1 MSGIL
6 SIISSV
12 LSLLR
17 WLASFIEGEKNK
29 QAGRDEVTAKVN
41 KESADAEKRMAE
53 VADNPGDDDVAS
65 RMRGGTFFHGSQSDL
80 PDDQVLRSGDTKS
93 GACRIP
99 TFTERKRD

>member
-1 MSGIL
+1 MNIL

-29 QAGRDEVTAKVN
+29 QAGRDEVSAKVN
-41 KESADAEKRMAE
+41 KEAADAEKRMAE
-53 VADNPGDDDVAS
+53 VPDNPPDDVVAG
-65 RMRGGTFFHGSQSDL
+65 RMRGGTFFHGQGDL
-80 PDDQVLRSGDTKS
+80 PSDQVLRSGDTKS

>member
-1 MSGIL
+1 MNIL

-29 QAGRDEVTAKVN
+29 QAGRDEVSAKVN
-41 KESADAEKRMAE
+41 KESADAEKRMAG
-53 VADNPGDDDVAS
+53 VPDSLSDDDVAS
-65 RMRGGTFFHGSQSDL
+65 RMRGGSFLYGQSDL
-80 PDDQVLRSGDTKS
+80 PSDQVLRSGDTKS

-99 TFTERKRD
+99 TFAERKRD